1 VIDRTLDPR
10 NRYPVGVRGEQEE
23 FTAADGSERT
33 LAWAFTA
40 ERQLLVMVLN
50 EAGEAQASF
59 TLPSQFCG
67 NFGGSE
73 IVFSPRGGF
82 AAIFMHSGQSEQG
95 YELFAV
101 AGEVRHLGGVPY
113 AIGAGG
119 PPVFAPDDSRVVLVN
134 FRGGEGYSDEADG
147 RARVHYSRVY
157 VQTLGPSGPPRV
169 CDLIVE
175 VAASAANVLVD
186 DLRGPYGLRFTGPDA
201 VSIRV
206 AGGGR
211 AVGAVP
217 DVGDIVVRPP
227 GA

>member
-1 VIDRTLDPR
+1 M
-10 NRYPVGVRGEQEE
+10 RGEPEE

-33 LAWAFTA
+33 LAWSFTA
-40 ERQLLVMVLN
+40 ERQLLVMVLD
-50 EAGEAQASF
+50 EAGGELASF

-73 IVFSPRGGF
+73 IVFSPRGEF

-101 AGEVRHLGGVPY
+101 AGEVRHLGGVPF
-113 AIGAGG
+113 AIGSGG
-119 PPVFAPDDSRVVLVN
+119 PPVFAPDDSRVVLLN
-134 FRGGEGYSDEADG
+134 FRSGEVYCDEADG
-147 RARVHYSRVY
+147 RARINYSRVY
-157 VQTLGPSGPPRV
+157 VQPLRPSGPPRV

-175 VAASAANVLVD
+175 VAASEADVLVD
-186 DLRGPYGLRFTGPDA
+186 DYSGPYGLRFTGPDA
-201 VSIRV
+201 VSIRI

-211 AVGAVP
+211 AVGVVP
-217 DVGDIVVRPP
+217 DVGDILVRRP

>member
-1 VIDRTLDPR
+1 M
-10 NRYPVGVRGEQEE
+10 RGEQED

-40 ERQLLVMVLN
+40 ERQLRVTVRD
-50 EAGEAQASF
+50 EAGEELASF

-101 AGEVRHLGGVPY
+101 AREVRHLGGVPF
-113 AIGAGG
+113 AFGVGG
-119 PPVFAPDDSRVVLVN
+119 PPVFAPDDGRVLFVNYRSGDVYCDDEDLRSRV
-134 FRGGEGYSDEADG
+134 RYAQ
-147 RARVHYSRVY
+147 VY
-157 VQTLGPSGPPRV
+157 VQPLRPSGPPRV

-175 VAASAANVLVD
+175 VAASEASVLVD
-186 DLRGPYGLRFTGPDA
+186 DYRGPYGLRFTGPDA
-201 VSIRV
+201 VSMRI

-211 AVGAVP
+211 AVGVVP
-217 DVGDIVVRPP
+217 DGGELVVRRP